1 MDSLPRPAM
10 LSITLRRGGEAMASR
25 AGRNKAAMSQPGGS
39 DASQIGAVT
48 MQTVARMA
56 GVSAMTV
63 SRALKSDASVSQETR
78 ERVLEIVRQV
88 GYVPDAT
95 ARVFATRRSGFIA
108 ALVPSLNNSNFS
120 DTVHGM
126 SEAFDAAGL
135 QMLLGDTEYS
145 LSREED
151 LIRAFLQR
159 RPEAIVLTGGA
170 HSEGTRKL
178 LRSADIP
185 IVETWDLPKEP
196 LGDVVGFSNEEAGA
210 AIVRHLHA
218 RGRRRIGFVGG
229 KSSFDTRGSQRR
241 AGFKKAAR
249 ALGIPGD
256 RVVLA
261 GHSPVSMTQGP
272 EALAAMLARWPDVD
286 AIVCVSDLSAFGAL
300 AECQRRGIAVPERIA
315 IAGFGDFEVARC
327 CHPRLTTVAFDC
339 AGIGRKA
346 AEAALAALEARARNE
361 IRAPATVR
369 IPFRVVAGETA

>member
-1 MDSLPRPAM
+1 MRIVA
-10 LSITLRRGGEAMASR
+10 RQKV
-25 AGRNKAAMSQPGGS
+25 AGLKLEPGVS
-39 DASQIGAVT
+39 TTSAGAVT

-63 SRALKSDASVSQETR
+63 SRALKSDASVSEETR
-78 ERVLEIVRQV
+78 DRILEIVRRV

-95 ARVFATRRSGFIA
+95 PRVFATRRSGFVA
-108 ALVPSLNNSNFS
+108 ALVPSLNNSNFA

-126 SEAFDAAGL
+126 SEIFDSAGL

-170 HSEGTRKL
+170 HSEGARKL
-178 LRSADIP
+178 LMSADVP

-210 AIVRHLHA
+210 AIVRYLYE
-218 RGRRRIGFVGG
+218 RGRRRIGFIGG
-229 KSSFDTRGSQRR
+229 KTSFDTRGTQRR
-241 AGFKKAAR
+241 AGFKKATR
-249 ALGIPGD
+249 ALRIPGD

-261 GHSPVSMTQGP
+261 GKSPVSMTQGP
-272 EALAAMLARWPDVD
+272 EALEAMLERWPDVD
-286 AIVCVSDLSAFGAL
+286 AIVCVSDLSAFGVL
-300 AECQRRGIAVPERIA
+300 AECQRRGIDVPGRIA

-339 AGIGRKA
+339 GVIGRKA
-346 AEAALAALEARARNE
+346 AEAALAAIEARGRNAA
-361 IRAPATVR
+361 RAPETTR
-369 IPFRVVAGETA
+369 IRFRIITGETA